1 VVIRC
6 CKEILVLTQDVTLHL
21 PDSLYQ
27 RLKQRADQARHSVED
42 ELIDVL
48 ATAVPVADELP
59 PDLAEAVSSLA
70 TLDDESLWDAARNR
84 VPVEAAEQLEQLH
97 FKRQREGLT
106 AAEADEAAAL
116 VQRYERVMLVRAR
129 AAAMLKQRGHDVSV
143 LLTAA

>member
-1 VVIRC
+1 VV
-6 CKEILVLTQDVTLHL
+6 TQDVTLHL
-21 PDSLYQ
+21 PESLYQ

-42 ELIDVL
+42 ELIGVL

-84 VPVEAAEQLEQLH
+84 LPVEATEQLEDLN

-106 AAEADEAAAL
+106 ASEAEEAGVL
-116 VQRYERVMLVRAR
+116 LRRSERVMLVRAR

-143 LLTAA
+143 LLTGP